1 MGIRFVTDSTADLPV
16 DYLKAHDVRVI
27 PFIYRVDDKEYLDT
41 PFSGENTLSRAEFYE
56 AMRAGVQPTTSQIN
70 EITYTGIFE
79 EILASGDDVFYVAFS
94 SGLTGS
100 QNNANLAKQT
110 LEEKYP
116 GRRVHI
122 VDSLGASMGEGM
134 LVMMAVEAYEQGKS
148 GDEIEE
154 ALNEAKTHIHHW
166 VTVEDLAYLRRGGR
180 ISSATAVVGTM
191 LSIKPMIN
199 IDDEGRLI
207 PQERV
212 QGRRR
217 AVKTLVE
224 HLHEKAGDRFEYLT
238 LAHSEADETEI
249 NLLREAVR
257 KQTGREVDMVVN
269 ITPIIGAH
277 TGPGL
282 LGLLFYAPDGER
294 R

>member
-1 MGIRFVTDSTADLPV
+1 MGIQFVTDSTADLPV
-16 DYLKAHDVRVI
+16 AYLNEHHIRVI
-27 PFIYRVDDKEYLDT
+27 PFIYRFGDKEYFDS
-41 PFSGENTLSRAEFYE
+41 PYGGEQTLTRAEFYD
-56 AMRAGVQPTTSQIN
+56 AMRGGLQPSTSQIN
-70 EITYTGIFE
+70 LITYTEVFE
-79 EILASGDDVFYVAFS
+79 EVLAAGDDVFYVAFS

-100 QNNANLAKQT
+100 QNNANLARQA

-116 GRRVHI
+116 GRRVYI
-122 VDSLGASMGEGM
+122 VDSLGASLGEGM
-134 LVMMAVEAYEQGKS
+134 LVMMAVDALKEGKS

-154 ALNEAKTHIHHW
+154 MLNEAKTHIHHW
-166 VTVEDLAYLRRGGR
+166 ITVEDLVYLKRGGR

-199 IDDEGRLI
+199 IDDEGHLI

-212 QGRRR
+212 KGRKR
-217 AVKTLVE
+217 AIKALTE
-224 HLHEKAGDRFEYLT
+224 HLKEKAGDSFRYLT
-238 LAHSEADETEI
+238 LAHTEADEAEI
-249 NLLREAVR
+249 ELLRESVR
-257 KQTGREVDMVVN
+257 QATGRDVDMVSN

-282 LGLLFYAPDGER
+282 LGLLFYAPGSR